1 MTLLAGLLTWWML
14 GREFSPLLSTIHALA
29 RNDASGALAAP
40 PSIVWQDE
48 VGVLVGSFNRLLN
61 SLQQRE

>member
-1 MTLLAGLLTWWML
+1 ML